1 MTESLSL
8 PRIPE
13 PEHALRDLL
22 CWLTGDIRQIL
33 AHPDLGNAAKLARVT
48 KTIDQLAPPPDL
60 AANGAQTATLIA
72 ELLARNTGPATVLFE
87 ELAAEQIRI
96 DLTGRADRHLTEP
109 ECLELQVGL
118 GAYGHLR
125 TGTLRTGDSGL
136 VAAAVHSLVVPSR
149 LPAAARRALGI
160 PEADE
165 PTPPPSGLPLGKVL
179 ASLGVRRE
187 PLGARLMQDGTGIS
201 GNRVSV
207 QSSARLWLADTPV
220 ALAGERVTAEF
231 CQRVVSRL
239 AWDRDSTAFGG
250 LTAHQGHLAR

>member
-22 CWLTGDIRQIL
+22 CWLTSDIRLIL
-33 AHPDLGNAAKLARVT
+33 AHPDLGNAAKLARIT
-48 KTIDQLAPPPDL
+48 KTIDQLAPPPEL
-60 AANGAQTATLIA
+60 EANGAQTATLVA

-87 ELAAEQIRI
+87 ELAGEQVRI
-96 DLTGRADRHLTEP
+96 DLTGHADRQLTEA
-109 ECLELQVGL
+109 ECRGLQVDL

-125 TGTLRTGDSGL
+125 TGTLRTVRSGL
-136 VAAAVHSLVVPSR
+136 VAADVHSVVVPDR

-160 PEADE
+160 PTAVD
-165 PTPPPSGLPLGKVL
+165 PAPPPSGIPLGKVL

-187 PLGARLMQDGTGIS
+187 PLGARLVRDGPGVS
-201 GNRVSV
+201 GSRVSV
-207 QSSARLWLADTPV
+207 ESSARMWLGDVPV
-220 ALAGERVTAEF
+220 ALAGERVTAEY

-239 AWDRDSTAFGG
+239 AWARDSTVFGDW
-250 LTAHQGHLAR
+250 TAYQARLAR